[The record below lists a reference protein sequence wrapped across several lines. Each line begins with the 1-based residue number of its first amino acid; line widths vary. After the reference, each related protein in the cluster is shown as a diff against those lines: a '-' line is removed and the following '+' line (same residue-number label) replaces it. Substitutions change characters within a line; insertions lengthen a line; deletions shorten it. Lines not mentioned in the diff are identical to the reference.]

1 MQGDDAIP
9 FEPTPDRLSEF
20 QNAVMSADPVG
31 ALQAA
36 RKATE
41 LPLGD
46 LPMAAIGFAMVLYAF
61 AAVLKQIRPVA
72 QPIADAVGD
81 RMREAPVARPEARH
95 QAAGDSR
102 TP

>member
-1 MQGDDAIP
+1 MPDDVIP
-9 FEPTPDRLSEF
+9 FEPTPDRLSDF

-36 RKATE
+36 RAATE
-41 LPLGD
+41 IPLGD

-72 QPIADAVGD
+72 QPFADAVGE
-81 RMREAPVARPEARH
+81 RIREAPEGRQQPARLRPER
-95 QAAGDSR
+95 
-102 TP
+102 PEEP